1 MALGLVALLFT
12 SCIDTDGRV
21 GLRLTG
27 NGDLQ
32 VDFAPC
38 GSEDLS
44 EARLVR
50 MRGEYPD
57 ALSDTLVASAGPL
70 ERVPAG
76 TSGTAVFSV
85 EIPLDEDLPLHA
97 RPAVFVG
104 SATHMFLPSQLRADL
119 FRTGEGLVSRA
130 GLAELAESECGTDE
144 PMVLVRFFGGLAV
157 FSAVFILGTL
167 IVGATLIFLIRYFLI
182 RKAARR
188 DPLRRDP

>member
-1 MALGLVALLFT
+1 MAFVALLCT
-12 SCIDTDGRV
+12 SCSDVDGRV

-38 GSEDLS
+38 GPEDLS

-50 MRGEYPD
+50 VRGEHPD
-57 ALSDTLVASAGPL
+57 AHTDTLVASAGPL
-70 ERVPAG
+70 ERVPARI
-76 TSGTAVFSV
+76 SGTAVFSV

-97 RPAVFVG
+97 PHAVFVG

-119 FRTGEGLVSRA
+119 YRTGEGLVSRT
-130 GLAELAESECGTDE
+130 GLAELAASECGTGE
-144 PMVLVRFFGGLAV
+144 PMVLVRLFGGLAV
-157 FSAVFILGTL
+157 FSAVFILATL
-167 IVGATLIFLIRYFLI
+167 VIGATLIFLIRYFLV

>member
-1 MALGLVALLFT
+1 MGLVAVLFT
-12 SCIDTDGRV
+12 SCSDVDGRV
-21 GLRLTG
+21 GLRLTA

-38 GSEDLS
+38 GPEELS

-50 MRGEYPD
+50 VRGKHPD

-97 RPAVFVG
+97 RHAVFVG
-104 SATHMFLPSQLRADL
+104 SATHMFLPSQLRTDL
-119 FRTGEGLVSRA
+119 SRTGDALVSRV
-130 GLAELAESECGTDE
+130 GLAELAASECGGGE
-144 PMVLVRFFGGLAV
+144 PIVVLQFFEGLAV
-157 FSAVFILGTL
+157 FSAVFILSVL
-167 IVGATLIFLIRYFLI
+167 IVGAALICLIRYLLI
-182 RKAARR
+182 RKVARR
-188 DPLRRDP
+188 HPPRPDP